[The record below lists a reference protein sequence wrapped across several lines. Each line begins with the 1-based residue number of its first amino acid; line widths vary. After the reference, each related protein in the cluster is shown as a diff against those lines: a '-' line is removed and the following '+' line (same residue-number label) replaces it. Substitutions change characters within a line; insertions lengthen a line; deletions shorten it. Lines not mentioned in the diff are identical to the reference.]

1 MPSANWAPTAVPK
14 KWGAASPAV
23 SVVVFISGV
32 RWTAP
37 DKSLTQSIHPNFVG
51 CNVSRGSF
59 TATFSRFIQ
68 PSLLPHSFDNRA
80 RDHVAPHF
88 RQHVQSGDRLE
99 TGPHQQRCITR
110 TRVRPTRPGVVRANR
125 MRRVSDR
132 LDIPDLAG
140 AGVEDD
146 AIARREFAA
155 DFSDNVRAGIRPA
168 LRLIRW
174 DGSDFNTEVFGC
186 LLQCCE

>member
-1 MPSANWAPTAVPK
+1 S
-14 KWGAASPAV
+14 GAASPAV
-23 SVVVFISGV
+23 SVVVFISSV
-32 RWTAP
+32 CWTAP
-37 DKSLTQSIHPNFVG
+37 DKSLTQSIHPNIVG
-51 CNVSRGSF
+51 CNVSRCSF
-59 TATFSRFIQ
+59 TATFSKSIL

-99 TGPHQQRCITR
+99 TGPHQQRCIAR
-110 TRVRPTRPGVVRANR
+110 TRVRPTRPGVVRATR

-146 AIARREFAA
+146 AVAGRELAA
-155 DFSDNVRAGIRPA
+155 DFSGTLRSGIPPPFPLA
-168 LRLIRW
+168 SPHASHLNP
-174 DGSDFNTEVFGC
+174 D
-186 LLQCCE
+186 